1 MLTGDTDTT
10 PQAAHAHL
18 TLLRQAGPTRRLA
31 LTLALSHDARELARL
46 ALRRRHPH
54 ADEQT
59 LALLLVA
66 QWYGPALAARLADYC
81 AAAEG
86 ATDAAHS

>member
-1 MLTGDTDTT
+1 MLTSATDTT
-10 PQAAHAHL
+10 PRAAQAHL
-18 TLLRQAGPTRRLA
+18 ALLRQAGPTRRVA

-66 QWYGPALAARLADYC
+66 QWYGPTLAARLADHC
-81 AAAEG
+81 AAVRE
-86 ATDAAHS
+86 ATDAARP